1 MERNSTIDFPLLRLP
16 YGSVENGFRSMN
28 YLTFRRL
35 RRNLYSLRWS
45 GQTLPGKVRT
55 MPTIRTRSTIML
67 LRRANLL
74 AACGLLALAGIA
86 QGDPQGDTPAEGE
99 ACTLPAVIGPC
110 RGVCPRFF
118 HNTETDQCEP
128 FTFGCCGGNANNFL
142 TLEECEAT
150 CDAAAT
156 AGAIPAASA
165 WGMIVMLLLVLSAAT
180 VVLGKHRVGS
190 ELRSPQEL

>member
-1 MERNSTIDFPLLRLP
+1 MS
-16 YGSVENGFRSMN
+16 
-28 YLTFRRL
+28 
-35 RRNLYSLRWS
+35 
-45 GQTLPGKVRT
+45 
-55 MPTIRTRSTIML
+55 TIRTWSTIML
-67 LRRANLL
+67 LRRAKLLRRANLLRRAKLLRKAKLL

-86 QGDPQGDTPAEGE
+86 QGDPQGDTPAEGDI
-99 ACTLPAVIGPC
+99 CTLPAVIGPC

-165 WGMIVMLLLVLSAAT
+165 WGMIVMLLLMLSAAT
-180 VVLGKHRVGS
+180 VVLGKRRASS
-190 ELRSPQEL
+190 ELRAPQEL